1 MQYCFDCDSYNC
13 HCWLEEYNEY
23 IATEAEAKESL
34 PKLLEAM
41 EVTKEEIKTLID
53 WIKSGRLY
61 GVSIISPYSEDCGCL
76 IGLTAIMRGEYID
89 GLMPDEYY
97 NLSSAIEGDKY
108 AAIQKFIYHPEN
120 HALVI
125 QWLEELL

>member
-13 HCWLEEYNEY
+13 CCWLEEDNEY
-23 IATEAEAKESL
+23 IATEAEAKKDL

-41 EVTKEEIKTLID
+41 GVTKEEIKTLID
-53 WIKSGRLY
+53 WIKGGRLY
-61 GVSIISPYSEDCGCL
+61 GISIISPYSEDCGCL
-76 IGLTAIMRGEYID
+76 IGLTAIMRGDFISN
-89 GLMPDEYY
+89 EYY
-97 NLSSAIEGDKY
+97 NLSSTNKGDKY
-108 AAIQKFIYHPEN
+108 AAIQEFIYHPEN